1 MNKLLGFYELR
12 DSTLP
17 SIPWKIYKPGTKLS
31 DEYLWTIRSAVLE
44 GDDLNLPRS
53 IGKSAKESV
62 EFANDLYNKLG
73 DKGIVIYYHYF
84 VARKSSTLEV
94 ALGFTSIEAV
104 ADDLWNLVTDHKLD
118 VSLTYDM
125 EDNLI
130 ASVGNKDF
138 LGSQELDDL
147 LANANKVRKLF
158 RDYLLEGKS
167 VLLEWSLASNYL
179 VFEGQ
184 DEDDC
189 YLVFYEARTI

>member
-1 MNKLLGFYELR
+1 M
-12 DSTLP
+12 
-17 SIPWKIYKPGTKLS
+17 S

-73 DKGIVIYYHYF
+73 DKGIVIYYPYF
-84 VARKSSTLEV
+84 VARKSGTLEV

-125 EDNLI
+125 EANLI

-167 VLLEWSLASNYL
+167 VLLEWSLATNYS
-179 VFEGQ
+179 VFKES
-184 DEDDC
+184 DDDDNDC